1 MLSGNTLHSIF
12 EARAQEAP
20 GRVAVFCA
28 GEQMTYGELN
38 HRATQLA
45 GKLRGMG
52 IGPDV
57 LVGLCLERKPDL
69 IVGMLAI
76 LKAGGAYVPIDP
88 AYPAKRIE
96 FLCEDSQAPVIVAE
110 TATLNS
116 LKNCKAKILCIDK
129 EESCGTAAPGCGE
142 GSSEKHN
149 LAYVIYTSGSTGT
162 PKGVLIEHRHVVR
175 LFQQTEGKFG
185 FTHDDVWTMFHS
197 VSFDFSVW
205 EIWGALLYGGTLV
218 IVPSE
223 ISRSPEQFH
232 ALLRERKV
240 TVLNQTPSAF
250 RQLVAADMRQ
260 ASPSS
265 FALRY
270 VVFGGEALDLKVL
283 EPWVARYG
291 DYSPAL
297 INMYGITETT
307 VHVTYKR
314 LSGEDLNRSDV
325 SPIGT
330 PIPDLQIHLLGNEG
344 EQVPDGIPGEMYV
357 SGPGVARG
365 YLNRPEL
372 TAERFVQRDGL
383 RMYRS
388 GDRAVR
394 LPNGEFNYLGRADDQ
409 IKVRG
414 FRIEPREVEL
424 CLSAYPDVASAI
436 VAAQDYGDG
445 DIRLIAY
452 VVPRNGTAEEKITAD
467 LTQRAAENLPLHM
480 RPSAYFIVPEI
491 PLTAH
496 GKADRAALRELAA
509 RQPAAHAASTAM
521 SPTEQAVT
529 AIWEEILQ
537 KRGIGTKDDFFD
549 LGGTSLALIR
559 IFARVNDRYKLSLN
573 GSILVEEATI
583 SQLASCID
591 QQLAAQSAN
600 SRTPTEQAIAQIWE
614 EILQKKNIG
623 TKDDFFDLGGTSL
636 ALIRIFSRVN
646 ARFNLSLNGSILVEE
661 ATVSRLASCVDAELQ
676 QHDQSQVQVLGRT

>member
-12 EARAQEAP
+12 AARAQEAP
-20 GRVAVFCA
+20 HRVAVFCA
-28 GEQMTYGELN
+28 GEQLTYGELN
-38 HRATQLA
+38 NRAGQLA
-45 GKLRGMG
+45 GKLRTMG
-52 IGPDV
+52 VGPDV
-57 LVGLCLERKPDL
+57 LVGLCLERKPEL

-96 FLCEDSQAPVIVAE
+96 FLCEDSAAPVIIAE
-110 TATLNS
+110 TATLTS
-116 LKNCKAKILCIDK
+116 LQNCKAKIICVDK
-129 EESCGTAAPGCGE
+129 ETSHVPQPPGPPLGAAFAHNRVEVPSAALKNEGCAD
-142 GSSEKHN
+142 HN

-162 PKGVLIEHRHVVR
+162 PKGVLVEHRHVIR
-175 LFQQTEGKFG
+175 LFQQTEEKFG
-185 FTHDDVWTMFHS
+185 FTHHDVWTMFHS

-218 IVPSE
+218 MVPSE
-223 ISRSPEQFH
+223 ITRSPEQFH

-250 RQLVAADMRQ
+250 RQLVAADMRL

-270 VVFGGEALDLKVL
+270 IIFGGEALDVRLL

-291 DYSPAL
+291 DQSPAL

-314 LSGEDLNRSDV
+314 LSREEISRPDA

-330 PIPDLQIHLLGNEG
+330 PIPDLQIHLLDGEG
-344 EQVPDGIPGEMYV
+344 QPVPDGTPGEIYI
-357 SGPGVARG
+357 SGAGVARG
-365 YLNRPEL
+365 YLNRPAL
-372 TAERFVQRDGL
+372 TAERFVQRNGI

-394 LPNGEFNYLGRADDQ
+394 LPNGELNYLGRADDQ

-414 FRIEPREVEL
+414 FRIEPREIEL
-424 CLSAYPDVASAI
+424 CLGSHPEVASAI

-452 VVPRNGTAEEKITAD
+452 VVPRHGAAEEKIAAD
-467 LTQRAAENLPLHM
+467 LNQRAAENLPLHM
-480 RPSAYFIVPEI
+480 RPSSYFIVPEI

-509 RQPAAHAASTAM
+509 RRHAADAGSANL
-521 SPTEQAVT
+521 SPTEQVVT
-529 AIWEEILQ
+529 GIWEEILQ
-537 KRGIGTKDDFFD
+537 KRGIGTRDDFFD

-559 IFARVNDRYKLSLN
+559 IFARVNDRFKLSLN
-573 GSILVEEATI
+573 GSILAEEATI

-591 QQLAAQSAN
+591 QQLAAQPGN
-600 SRTPTEQAIAQIWE
+600 SKTPTEQVIAQIR
-614 EILQKKNIG
+614 
-623 TKDDFFDLGGTSL
+623 S
-636 ALIRIFSRVN
+636 
-646 ARFNLSLNGSILVEE
+646 
-661 ATVSRLASCVDAELQ
+661 
-676 QHDQSQVQVLGRT
+676 